1 MKMLASKRLMVLM
14 AAAALSGG
22 AFAANYVGE
31 SSDDAQLRAAVQK
44 QIDEQ
49 PTLKFDNISVR
60 SFDHVVYLNG
70 LVESRTERHQAIDIA
85 AAVPGVKKV
94 YSSLALNND

>member
-1 MKMLASKRLMVLM
+1 MKMLASKRLMVLV

-22 AFAANYVGE
+22 AYANYVGE
-31 SSDDAQLRAAVQK
+31 STDDAQVRAAVQK